1 MRSGLECGGLAP
13 LWCARPDARE
23 ARCAGSP
30 HSKPIRELAHYFMN
44 IWINTAFDSLP
55 REEGRPL
62 RYRLLAQALVRCGH
76 TVILWSSD
84 WHHVKKENRGLP
96 LVDTQDGV
104 EVRLV
109 PTLPY
114 RTNIG
119 WARWKS
125 HVRYARDWAKLAAEA
140 VNSGALQRPDCLL
153 LAMPPLGL
161 FHVAEQLTTA
171 WGTRLIVDV
180 QDLWPETFHRLLPRG
195 LRAFGQLLFFLS
207 HRNAQR
213 AYQKA
218 DAVSAVS
225 ESYREVI
232 KREDLRIFPLGMPLP
247 DASPRSSR
255 EGPLRLVY
263 IGNLG
268 SLYAIDVLLEAV
280 SRLVDKG
287 VALSLDVAGDGPCRS
302 QVEAYASKSPAIV
315 FHGYL
320 SERALDKL
328 LRASDVGVVPMR
340 QNSGVAVP
348 NKVVDYAMYGLCI
361 LNGLAGK
368 TQELLEA
375 HDAGV
380 FYHVDAVDSL
390 MAAIESLINNRE
402 EVAKKGLHAR
412 SMGELSF
419 DSQRIYGEMAHWLE
433 RVEKS

>member
-1 MRSGLECGGLAP
+1 
-13 LWCARPDARE
+13 
-23 ARCAGSP
+23 
-30 HSKPIRELAHYFMN
+30 MN

-55 REEGRPL
+55 CEEGRPL
-62 RYRLLAQALVRCGH
+62 RYRQLAAALVRRGH
-76 TVILWSSD
+76 VVVLWSSD

-96 LVDTQDGV
+96 LVYNQDGV

-125 HVRYARDWAKLAAEA
+125 HARYARDWARLAAEA
-140 VNSGALQRPDCLL
+140 VNSGALKKPDCLL

-161 FHVAEQLTTA
+161 FQVAEPLTKA

-180 QDLWPETFHRLLPRG
+180 QDLWPETFHRLLPRR
-195 LRAFGQLLFFLS
+195 LRALGRVLFFQL
-207 HRNAQR
+207 HRLAKQ
-213 AYQKA
+213 AYQRA

-232 KREDLRIFPLGMPLP
+232 KREDLRVFALGMPLP
-247 DASPRSSR
+247 DASSR
-255 EGPLRLVY
+255 TARGGTLRLVY

-280 SRLVDKG
+280 SRLVQKG

-302 QVEAYASKSPAIV
+302 QVEAYASKNPAIV

-320 SERALDKL
+320 SETALERL

-348 NKVVDYAMYGLCI
+348 NKVVDYAMHGLCI

-375 HDAGV
+375 HDTGI
-380 FYHVDAVDSL
+380 FYHVDSVASL
-390 MAAIESLINNRE
+390 MAAIESLNNNRE

-412 SMGELSF
+412 QMAETRF
-419 DSQRIYGEMAHWLE
+419 DGQRVYGEMAAW
-433 RVEKS
+433 VEGLGGA

>member
-1 MRSGLECGGLAP
+1 MT
-13 LWCARPDARE
+13 
-23 ARCAGSP
+23 
-30 HSKPIRELAHYFMN
+30 
-44 IWINTAFDSLP
+44 IWINTLFDQLP
-55 REEGRPL
+55 GEAGRPM
-62 RYRLLAQALVRCGH
+62 RYTQLASALAGRGH
-76 TVILWSSD
+76 TVIMWSSD
-84 WHHVKKENRGLP
+84 WHHVKKANRGLP
-96 LVDTQDGV
+96 LVYQQDGV

-125 HVRYARDWAKLAAEA
+125 HAQYARDWAKLAAES
-140 VNSGALQRPDCLL
+140 VNSGALQKPDCLL

-161 FHVAEQLTTA
+161 FQVAEQLTTP
-171 WGTRLIVDV
+171 WGTRLMVDV
-180 QDLWPETFHRLLPRG
+180 QDLWPETFHRLLPRRLRG
-195 LRAFGQLLFFLS
+195 LGRILFFRL
-207 HRNAQR
+207 HRLAKQ
-213 AYQKA
+213 AYQRA

-247 DASPRSSR
+247 DASPRASR
-255 EGPLRLVY
+255 GGPLRLVY

-280 SRLVDKG
+280 SRLVEKG

-302 QVEAYASKSPAIV
+302 QVEAYASKNPAIV

-320 SERALDKL
+320 SESALVRL

-368 TQELLEA
+368 TQELVET

-390 MAAIESLINNRE
+390 MAAIESLNNNRE

-412 SMGELSF
+412 SMGELNF
-419 DSQRIYGEMAHWLE
+419 DSQRIYGEMAQWME
-433 RVEKS
+433 RVADGN